1 MRQVLSDLL
10 VTGAIFAAT
19 LAICSAAGVGHPSR
33 AEARATAATTQED
46 ECIAVATELPRLLKV
61 DFVLH
66 RQPPHELDHQEV
78 VVPESDVEIT
88 VPSMPSQCAGK
99 IGRLIEVKTTY
110 KTSTQPPRTLEGYG
124 LWHGTHAPK
133 RVAWGV
139 VYFEDAGSGGCRC
152 GRKQLSGGGEG
163 KEFVRDLGKVQ
174 WVKSVAR
181 LSATRGEA
189 GSVLKRRV
197 MKIPSKFKA
206 KPTLLHPDAAFW
218 LCRLGSDG

>member
-1 MRQVLSDLL
+1 MRRASSTLL
-10 VTGAIFAAT
+10 IAGAILAAT
-19 LAICSAAGVGHPSR
+19 LVICSAAGAGHPSH
-33 AEARATAATTQED
+33 AEARATAAATQED
-46 ECIAVATELPRLLKV
+46 ECIAAATELPGLLKV

-110 KTSTQPPRTLEGYG
+110 KTSTQRPMTLEGYG
-124 LWHGTHAPK
+124 LWHGTHAPR

-139 VYFEDAGSGGCRC
+139 VYFEDTGSGGCGC

-174 WVKSVAR
+174 WVESVAR

-189 GSVLKRRV
+189 GMVVKRRV
-197 MKIPSKFKA
+197 MKIPSRFKA
-206 KPTLLHPDAAFW
+206 KPTLLHPDAAF
-218 LCRLGSDG
+218 